1 MHAVSFMILFSAHVP
16 VMIWVMAPFALLVAV
31 SRVVLGL
38 HYPTDVLV
46 GAVLGALLAWSSLAI
61 AAL

>member
-1 MHAVSFMILFSAHVP
+1 LV
-16 VMIWVMAPFALLVAV
+16 PFAVLIAL

-46 GAVLGALLAWSSLAI
+46 GAGLGAAI
-61 AAL
+61 ARVALAF